1 MKWRAP
7 GGIMAVA
14 MVAAITGGEDEGVI
28 IERRQQN
35 EKVTLWNSA
44 FGVGNCSSYSNDGT
58 GRYTH

>member
-1 MKWRAP
+1 
-7 GGIMAVA
+7 MAVA